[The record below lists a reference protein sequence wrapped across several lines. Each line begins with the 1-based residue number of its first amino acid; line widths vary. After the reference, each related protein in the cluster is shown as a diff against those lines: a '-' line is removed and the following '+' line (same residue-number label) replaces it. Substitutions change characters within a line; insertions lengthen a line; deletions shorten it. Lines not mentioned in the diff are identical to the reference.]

1 MSELIHVGPS
11 GEAKMVDVTE
21 KPVTDRHARAGGVIV
36 MQPQALQAV
45 IGNQVAKGDVLA
57 VARVAG
63 ILAAKRTAEL
73 IPLCHSLPLSDVQLS
88 LTPDP
93 AIPGIRAESSVRSTG
108 RTGVEMEAIL
118 AVSVALVT
126 VYDMTKAL
134 DKSMSITNIR
144 LLEKSGGRTG
154 NWPRP

>member
-1 MSELIHVGPS
+1 MSELSHVGPS

-45 IGNQVAKGDVLA
+45 VENQVAKGDVLA

-73 IPLCHSLPLSDVQLS
+73 IPLCHSVPLSDVQLS
-88 LTPDP
+88 P
-93 AIPGIRAESSVRSTG
+93 AKCRAR
-108 RTGVEMEAIL
+108 
-118 AVSVALVT
+118 
-126 VYDMTKAL
+126 
-134 DKSMSITNIR
+134 
-144 LLEKSGGRTG
+144 
-154 NWPRP
+154 